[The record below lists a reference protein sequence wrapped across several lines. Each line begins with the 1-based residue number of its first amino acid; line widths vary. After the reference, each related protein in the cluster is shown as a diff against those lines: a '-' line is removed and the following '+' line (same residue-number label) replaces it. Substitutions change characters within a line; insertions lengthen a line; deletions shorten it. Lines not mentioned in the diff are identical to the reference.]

1 MKRKDFVLAGVAG
14 PLALALPQWGAAT
27 SVGGTPLA
35 LVTADHQS
43 HVVALEVD
51 ADRFEPGRIV
61 ERIRTLPWPRS
72 IEAAFQT
79 WAVVAHTELGR
90 LSIIHAPSLTV
101 RHTVDGFRA
110 PRYTAVHPTFFESGH
125 GSPRPLA
132 YVTDEHLREVVTI
145 DVARGRILW
154 RTAVPGPARHVTA
167 SPDGASLWT
176 SLGSKAERVAV
187 LDLED
192 PRRPRLRR
200 TFVPPFLAHDVVFAP
215 DGKHVWV
222 TSGDRARI
230 AIYQSSG
237 RGPVALLDADAP
249 PQHVAFRG
257 QKAFV
262 ASGDDGTV
270 RLHAGDGRLL
280 DLARVPVGSY
290 NVTSWNVARTCAVT
304 PSLGRGTLA
313 SLDARGRV
321 IRVRRIARA
330 AHDACLVVG

>member
-1 MKRKDFVLAGVAG
+1 MKRRDFVLAGVAG
-14 PLALALPQWGAAT
+14 PLALALPERSAAT

-43 HVVALEVD
+43 HVVALEIG
-51 ADRFEPGRIV
+51 ADRFESGRIV
-61 ERIRTLPWPRS
+61 KRIRTLPWPRS

-90 LSIIHAPSLTV
+90 LSILHAPSLAV
-101 RHTVDGFRA
+101 RRTVDGFRA
-110 PRYTAVHPTFFESGH
+110 PRYTAVHPTLFESGS
-125 GSPRPLA
+125 GSPRALA
-132 YVTDEHLREVVTI
+132 YVTDEHLRQVVTI
-145 DVARGRILW
+145 DVVRGRMLW
-154 RTAVPGPARHVTA
+154 RTTVPGPARHVSV

-192 PRRPRLRR
+192 PRRPRLQG
-200 TFVPPFLAHDVVFAP
+200 TFAPPFLGHDVVFAP

-222 TSGDRARI
+222 TSGDRGRI
-230 AIYQSSG
+230 AIYEASG
-237 RGPVALLDADAP
+237 HGPVAVLDADAP

-262 ASGDDGTV
+262 ASGDDGTM
-270 RLHAGDGRLL
+270 RLHAADGRLL

-290 NVTSWNVARTCAVT
+290 NVTSWHVSRTCAVT
-304 PSLGRGTLA
+304 PSLGQGTLA
-313 SLDARGRV
+313 SFDARGRV